1 MANSETIT
9 LMATL
14 LGNRRVAESAVS
26 YLATCREIPEPEA
39 IAAALKVPMLTA
51 RKIAAAAGMSTKFVF
66 GTMMLPLSNPDIV
79 AWKLSD
85 LKDKNVENLVVLT
98 VTSENTLIGRHLV
111 ATGSAGGVCVNYG
124 DVYRYAIE
132 DQATGIIVAH
142 NHPSGSLEF
151 SGKDAA
157 FTKGLFDAGKL
168 LNIRLLDSLVVSRQ
182 GYSSMRRIHPEIFE
196 DKEK

>member
-1 MANSETIT
+1 MATSETIT

-26 YLATCREIPEPEA
+26 YLATCRAIPEPEQ

-66 GTMMLPLSNPDIV
+66 GTMMMPVSNPDIV
-79 AWKLSD
+79 AWRLSD
-85 LKDKNVENLVVLT
+85 LKDKTVENLVVLT

-124 DVYRYAIE
+124 EVYRYAIE

-151 SGKDAA
+151 SGKDAS
-157 FTKGLFDAGKL
+157 FTKGLIDSGKL
-168 LNIRLLDSLVVSRQ
+168 LGIRMLDSMVVSRQ
-182 GYSSMRRIHPEIFE
+182 GFASMRRMHPEIFAE
-196 DKEK
+196 NEQ

>member
-1 MANSETIT
+1 MAISETIT

-26 YLATCREIPEPEA
+26 YLATCRTIPQPEEIA
-39 IAAALKVPMLTA
+39 SALKVPMVTA

-66 GTMMLPLSNPDIV
+66 GTMMMPLSNPEIV
-79 AWKLSD
+79 AWRLSD
-85 LKDKNVENLVVLT
+85 LKDKTVENLVVLT

-132 DQATGIIVAH
+132 DQATGVIVAH

-151 SGKDAA
+151 SAKDAS
-157 FTKGLFDAGKL
+157 FTKGLIEAGKL
-168 LNIRLLDSLVVSRQ
+168 LNIRLLDSIVVSRQ
-182 GYSSMRRIHPEIFE
+182 GFTSMRRVHPELFA
-196 DKEK
+196 EKD